1 LKGSTTSGSSNR
13 FSGRLRD
20 VLAAV
25 EIALA
30 FVLVIGAGLLVR
42 ASDRLRNT
50 DSGMNPRNVLTLHLA
65 PDVSA
70 ADCYS
75 IVSQVEALPGVRA
88 AAFAQMLPLQSWGW
102 TATISIAGRPA
113 PSPAERPVVELRYI
127 TPRYF
132 EALGIPIRTGRAFT
146 VADTATAPRVIIINE
161 TLARRY
167 FGNTDPVGQ
176 QTDRGTVVGV
186 AGDVRQTGLDR
197 AAVPDVYYPIAQNV
211 SQIRDL
217 GMTLIVAT
225 RVPPASVA
233 ATVRDSIGQTHPH
246 LAVFGVKTMDEVVA
260 DSLSSTTFYTRLVG
274 SFAALALILACAGIY
289 GVMAFVVAART
300 REFGIRL
307 ALGAERGSVRRLVLG
322 HAAMVVASGLGFGF
336 VGVAALSRV
345 LESLIVG
352 AGRLDLVTVA
362 AAAGLLAAVALLGC
376 LVPARRAARVDPI
389 DALRQQ

>member
-1 LKGSTTSGSSNR
+1 
-13 FSGRLRD
+13 
-20 VLAAV
+20 
-25 EIALA
+25 
-30 FVLVIGAGLLVR
+30 
-42 ASDRLRNT
+42 
-50 DSGMNPRNVLTLHLA
+50 
-65 PDVSA
+65 
-70 ADCYS
+70 
-75 IVSQVEALPGVRA
+75 
-88 AAFAQMLPLQSWGW
+88 
-102 TATISIAGRPA
+102 
-113 PSPAERPVVELRYI
+113 LRYI

-132 EALGIPIRTGRAFT
+132 EALGIPIRKGRAFT

-389 DALRQQ
+389 DALRQE